1 MVREPSTLTKTERH
15 LWNAV
20 VAEALAYLR
29 YNAYAHKAL
38 EEGLP
43 EIAQVFQEIA
53 GAETIHGLNHLRVS
67 GDIGTTLENLRTVTA
82 GEAREINSKYPR
94 MIRDAMEEG
103 RDDAV
108 RSFSLAL
115 ERERYHLDEFARAL
129 ETLKAREAGRQA
141 DHPTPPPTAEAPQSH
156 AGYAAQPSTTE
167 PGTVYADRPVP
178 SVTTEAP
185 HSHAGYASQSSTAE
199 SQTVYLEGENL
210 ETYVTAAMEIDRERW
225 RVASLG
231 RLREVVFGA
240 QDGILSTLALV
251 TSVAVAVDQTSIVL
265 VAGLAG
271 GLAGMI
277 SMATGAYLGSKAE
290 QDVRQAEIAREAAE
304 LETKP
309 AEELAELTV
318 IFQREGRSYDE
329 ARHLAD
335 DISQDKNLWL
345 STLVEK
351 ELGISP
357 DETAS
362 PVKDALAMGGSFVLA
377 AFVPIVPHMVLNGW
391 TAIAVSVAAALSGL
405 FVLGVGKGRL
415 VQKSAILQG
424 LEILAIGAV
433 SAAIGYGL
441 GDGIPRLFN

>member
-141 DHPTPPPTAEAPQSH
+141 DHPAPSLIAEASHSH
-156 AGYAAQPSTTE
+156 AVYTAPPSTTE
-167 PGTVYADRPVP
+167 PGTVYADHPAL

-185 HSHAGYASQSSTAE
+185 HSHAGYASQPSTAE
-199 SQTVYLEGENL
+199 SQTVYMEGENL